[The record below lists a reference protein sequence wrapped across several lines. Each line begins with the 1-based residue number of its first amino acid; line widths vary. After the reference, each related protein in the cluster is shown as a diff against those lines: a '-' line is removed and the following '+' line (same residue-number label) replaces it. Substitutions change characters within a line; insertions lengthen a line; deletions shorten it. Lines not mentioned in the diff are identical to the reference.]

1 MNWKPGLAGRAS
13 RPVPAFV
20 RILLNASPYLLIAV
34 WTALAA
40 GCAPRSRTVA
50 MMPAVAPPMQP
61 AMERQVRNA
70 LDAGDGDYQIRALRE
85 KLAAK
90 PDDVQARL
98 DLAQAYRERGYP
110 DIALEHCRLAA
121 ARFPESGASQLALAR
136 ALRDMRLQAEAAQGL
151 QEFLQA
157 HPQRAPEYFSWLG
170 ILRDELGQWAVAEL
184 AHRTALDL
192 APEAEYLHNNLG
204 YNLLMQKKN
213 ADAIVEFR
221 EALRLNPKSVVA
233 SNNLGLAL
241 ARQNAAEQAI
251 QSWQATGDPAA
262 AHNNLAAVFIQEG
275 KFAEARRELDAALSY
290 NKQFPAALKNLELV
304 SRLDGNP
311 ATVTMKPTPSRWD
324 RIKAD
329 LGKIFGPEE
338 PQPASGVKTASV
350 PSSGGGR

>member
-1 MNWKPGLAGRAS
+1 MNTDRMLVFHPCLSVSIRG
-13 RPVPAFV
+13 P
-20 RILLNASPYLLIAV
+20 LLLVAV
-34 WTALAA
+34 LTALSPACAQHSRNAA
-40 GCAPRSRTVA
+40 TPV
-50 MMPAVAPPMQP
+50 VPPPLQP
-61 AMERQVRNA
+61 VMERQVHNA
-70 LDAGDGDYQIRALRE
+70 IDAGDGDYQIRDLR
-85 KLAAK
+85 KKMAAQ
-90 PDDVQARL
+90 PDDVQVRL
-98 DLAQAYRERGYP
+98 ELAQAYRDRGYP

-121 ARFPESGASQLALAR
+121 ARFPESGAAQLALAR
-136 ALRDMRLQAEAAQGL
+136 ALRDMRLQAEAAQVL

-184 AHRTALDL
+184 AHRTAVDL
-192 APEAEYLHNNLG
+192 APDAEYLHNNLG

-251 QSWQATGDPAA
+251 ESWQAAGEPAA

-275 KFAEARRELDAALSY
+275 KFAEARRELDAALGY
-290 NKQFPAALKNLELV
+290 NKQLPAALKNLELV
-304 SRLDGNP
+304 SRLDGKP
-311 ATVTMKPTPSRWD
+311 ATVTMKATPTRWD
-324 RIKAD
+324 RIKTG

-338 PQPASGVKTASV
+338 TQPAGVVKTASV
-350 PSSGGGR
+350 PSTGEVR